1 MHILKIQE
9 INMKIIKK
17 FQDLERSDQIIFFL
31 LFITFSNAVMACVKF
46 VFSLTLP
53 SLWFFV
59 NAIFN
64 IILATARIFSIRDYI
79 KIRRS
84 QEFNEKKSI
93 AIKNYVNNGI
103 LLIFLGISYFA
114 VSVYMYYKG
123 TNTIMHEYMT
133 YLVALIAFYSIG
145 SAIYGMYKYRK
156 NTNAVLSAVK
166 ITSFANALTSIVLTQ
181 VVLLDTFNSGV
192 DLRIANGCTGM
203 IAAIAIMGLGLFMI
217 INSKKD

>member
-1 MHILKIQE
+1 MKKAIKKYKALEKSD
-9 INMKIIKK
+9 KIIV
-17 FQDLERSDQIIFFL
+17 FL
-31 LFITFSNAVMACVKF
+31 LFITFSNTIMAAVKF
-46 VFSLTLP
+46 TVSLVLP

-64 IILATARIFSIRDYI
+64 IILALARIFSIRDYR
-79 KIRRS
+79 KIRKQS
-84 QEFNEKKSI
+84 NYEEKKRI
-93 AIKNYVNNGI
+93 ALKNYVNNGI
-103 LLIFLGISYFA
+103 LLILLGISYFA

-123 TNTIMHEYMT
+123 TNTTMHEYLT

-145 SAIYGMYKYRK
+145 SAIYGMCKYHK
-156 NTNAVLSAVK
+156 NNNAVLSAVK

-181 VVLLDTFNSGV
+181 VVLLDTYNTTNF

-203 IAAIAIMGLGLFMI
+203 GVSLVIMGLGLFMI

>member
-1 MHILKIQE
+1 
-9 INMKIIKK
+9 MKIIKK